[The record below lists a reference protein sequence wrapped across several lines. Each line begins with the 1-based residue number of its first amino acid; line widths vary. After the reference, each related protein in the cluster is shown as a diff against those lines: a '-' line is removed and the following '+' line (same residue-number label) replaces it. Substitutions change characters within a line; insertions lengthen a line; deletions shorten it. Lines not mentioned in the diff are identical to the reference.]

1 MKQTILV
8 TGGTGYIG
16 SWVVKGL
23 LENGHQV
30 RLTVRNK
37 SQKQKYQFL
46 NVIADKNAGSLEVW
60 EADLIKILLRILSGR
75 S

>member
-1 MKQTILV
+1 MKHTILV
-8 TGGTGYIG
+8 TGGTGYVG

-37 SQKQKYQFL
+37 SQKEKYQFL
-46 NVIADKNAGSLEVW
+46 TDIAKKNGGGGHPGA
-60 EADLIKILLRILSGR
+60 SGYTINNK
-75 S
+75 